1 MSPSSYSGQGGK
13 RPDFGHWGQNSSW
26 PWGDCV
32 IGTGDGPYGRV
43 KGELQRLLKL
53 IIGDTSHVELLAGV
67 PRLIGVG
74 VWEKVLIGGDS

>member
-1 MSPSSYSGQGGK
+1 M
-13 RPDFGHWGQNSSW
+13 
-26 PWGDCV
+26 